1 MKLNMIEW
9 WEKWDSNPQNLVFGT
24 NTYSTFRHS
33 PIKKQAVHHC
43 GCPLFANNYF
53 PSRRG
58 WAYQPDACHLLLQF
72 FSHVGMLLIS
82 VGLEPTLAR
91 RRVPPLDHEII
102 SGHNYRSQACAP
114 TRKTVGYGQTRGPR
128 TGFEPAISAT
138 RAVHSPRVLPGT

>member
-1 MKLNMIEW
+1 MSGAGGEIRTPKTQGLSLICIPVP
-9 WEKWDSNPQNLVFGT
+9 SHPQT
-24 NTYSTFRHS
+24 R
-33 PIKKQAVHHC
+33 KQAVHCC

-72 FSHVGMLLIS
+72 FSHMGMLLIS
-82 VGLEPTLAR
+82 VGFEPTLAR

-114 TRKTVGYGQTRGPR
+114 ARKTVGYGQTRGPR
-128 TGFEPAISAT
+128 TGFEPAISPQGRCT
-138 RAVHSPRVLPGT
+138 HPECSRGHK